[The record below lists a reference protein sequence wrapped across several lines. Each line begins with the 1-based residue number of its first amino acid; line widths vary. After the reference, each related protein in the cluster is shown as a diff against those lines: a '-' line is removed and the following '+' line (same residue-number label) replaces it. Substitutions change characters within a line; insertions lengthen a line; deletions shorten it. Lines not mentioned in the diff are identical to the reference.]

1 MRRILA
7 GLLALILT
15 GNGLVML
22 LAGAWWY
29 GAVPGVTET
38 GPFNPHFV
46 QDIGAAY
53 LVSGAA
59 MSLLAARGAAWIPA
73 AQAGAAFLALHAL
86 IHLKDAAG
94 GHHAG
99 ADLIRDAAGVYL
111 LPLLS
116 IWAAWPAKRS
126 A

>member
-38 GPFNPHFV
+38 GPYNPHFV
-46 QDIGAAY
+46 QDIGAVY
-53 LVSGAA
+53 LVTGAA
-59 MSLLAARGAAWIPA
+59 MALLAARGPAWIAA
-73 AQAGAAFLALHAL
+73 AQAGAAFLVLHAL
-86 IHLKDAAG
+86 IHLKDALG
-94 GHHAG
+94 GHHLG
-99 ADLIRDAAGVYL
+99 GDLIRDAAGVYL

>member
-1 MRRILA
+1 MRRTLA
-7 GLLALILT
+7 GALALILT
-15 GNGLVML
+15 GNGLAML

-38 GPFNPHFV
+38 GPYNPHFV

-53 LVSGAA
+53 LVAGAA
-59 MSLLAARGAAWIPA
+59 MALLAARGAAWIPA

-86 IHLKDAAG
+86 IHLKDALG
-94 GHHAG
+94 GHHPG
-99 ADLIRDAAGVYL
+99 GDLIRDAAGVYL